1 MYVHVRVHIFSA
13 TAGTLKDVS
22 KIVEE
27 KFGETKDKELPYSL
41 VLHRDFHGNDTALK
55 QAIRA
60 GDLWQKTNPDPYL

>member
-1 MYVHVRVHIFSA
+1 M
-13 TAGTLKDVS
+13 KDSS

-41 VLHRDFHGNDTALK
+41 VLHRDFHGKEDALK

-60 GDLWQKTNPDPYL
+60 GDLWQKTNQDPDL